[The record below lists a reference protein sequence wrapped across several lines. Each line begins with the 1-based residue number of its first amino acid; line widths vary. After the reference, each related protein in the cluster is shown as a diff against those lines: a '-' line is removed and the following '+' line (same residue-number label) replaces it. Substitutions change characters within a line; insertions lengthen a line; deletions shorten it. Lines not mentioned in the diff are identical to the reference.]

1 MSDDLAP
8 PRVSGGSRL
17 GTVAN
22 DDDRRRHPLAQPR
35 PGGGRRPAQGPRQR
49 RPLPAG
55 EQFFTPGATGLR
67 KEVERRSATPMAFLF
82 TQVPKWAAPAV
93 LVVLLLAG
101 FAVADWLGGVAVLPV
116 LAFVGWLAY
125 LSWPSL
131 GAGGRLLRVVM
142 LVFLVVLAADRFGAF

>member
-1 MSDDLAP
+1 MASKD
-8 PRVSGGSRL
+8 
-17 GTVAN
+17 N
-22 DDDRRRHPLAQPR
+22 RRKNP
-35 PGGGRRPAQGPRQR
+35 R

-67 KEVERRSATPMAFLF
+67 KSVEERSATPLAFLY
-82 TQVPKWAAPAV
+82 TQVPKWAAPAA

-101 FAVADWLGGVAVLPV
+101 FAVNNWLGGVAVLPV

-131 GAGGRLLRVVM
+131 SVGGRLLRVVM
-142 LVFLVVLAADRFGAF
+142 LAFLLVLAADRFGVF